1 MVVSGSSFIKSKTFC
16 RNTSLITSSFHCA
29 NLRKWESVRTRC
41 MVPYEWDIFVF
52 EWGGSPYRPVPYRSG
67 ITVHMCCYERPTCRM
82 QLPLASEP
90 EMDEPSDVVS
100 LCNDNQPSQAV

>member
-1 MVVSGSSFIKSKTFC
+1 M
-16 RNTSLITSSFHCA
+16 
-29 NLRKWESVRTRC
+29 
-41 MVPYEWDIFVF
+41 PYEWDIFVF

-67 ITVHMCCYERPTCRM
+67 ITVHMCCYDEHSTCRM

-90 EMDEPSDVVS
+90 EIDEPSDVVS